1 MVPNNPCRNLR
12 LRLCVYCLVCC
23 LCTTLSAQQT
33 KSDVPQR
40 TPQAESDARQHT
52 PQADANTHQT
62 KDTIT
67 GKVHAIPEVG
77 IKGRRTPQ
85 RISVASPIQLLD
97 KKELE
102 NLGFQ
107 NIADAVRRFAGANV
121 KDYGGIGGLKTVSVR
136 SLGAAHTA
144 VAYDGVAVSNC
155 QAGQIDI
162 GRFSLDD
169 IDMLSLSIGQ
179 NENLMQPA
187 RLFASAGVLSIYG
200 KNPLEGTDKPCDF
213 KAQVKGGSFGFINPS
228 ATWAH
233 RLTPRTTYSING
245 NYQRADGNY
254 PFTLVNGKYVTQE
267 KRQNSD
273 IQSWHAEGNLY
284 HTMKDSSLLQVK
296 AYYFDSERGLP
307 GPVIL
312 YNNHSDERLWDKN
325 CFVQALYRKHLNHAW
340 ALSTQAKYNYSWDKY
355 EDTDVKYQ
363 DGKQTDINKQQEYY
377 LSGTL
382 QWHPLHPLT
391 ASWAND
397 FILNTLDSNLPDS
410 QLPTRYTWLSAL
422 NLNYHRKSLTATGTL
437 VHTLIVE
444 EVKAGKRPDN
454 RHRLCPT
461 ISLLYR
467 PWKQQSLF
475 LRMMY
480 KSTFRVPTFN
490 DLYYQRVGN
499 ASLRPEKAQE
509 FNLGITWSGSPSS
522 FTDYVALTIDGY
534 YNKVRDKIVALPTT
548 YIWKMLNH
556 GKVDITG
563 ADVTLRT
570 AIPLNRRISLSLTGN
585 YTYQKAIDVTSEE
598 DKNYKDQIPYT
609 PVHSGNASLSIE
621 TPWINLAY
629 TLTGVSERY
638 SLPQNITEN
647 RIDGYM
653 EHTLAASRIFN
664 LGNCKLRLQ
673 AELINLTDEQYD
685 IIKYY
690 PMPGRSFRLTGYINF

>member
-1 MVPNNPCRNLR
+1 MIKDNPYRYIR
-12 LRLCVYCLVCC
+12 LRLCLYCLVCC
-23 LCTTLSAQQT
+23 FCANLQAQQT
-33 KSDVPQR
+33 GDS
-40 TPQAESDARQHT
+40 
-52 PQADANTHQT
+52 
-62 KDTIT
+62 IT

-77 IKGRRTPQ
+77 IKGRRVPQ
-85 RISVASPIQLLD
+85 RISVASPIQVFG
-97 KKELE
+97 KSELE
-102 NLGFQ
+102 NLGLQ
-107 NIADAVRRFAGANV
+107 NMADAVRRFAGANV
-121 KDYGGIGGLKTVSVR
+121 RDYGGIGGLKTVSVR
-136 SLGAAHTA
+136 SLGATHTA
-144 VAYDGVAVSNC
+144 VSYDGVAVSNC

-179 NENLMQPA
+179 DEDLLQSA

-200 KNPLEGTDKPCDF
+200 KNPLEDTDKPYTF
-213 KAQVKGGSFGFINPS
+213 KGQVKGGSFGFINPS
-228 ATWAH
+228 VTWAQ
-233 RLTPRTTYSING
+233 RIAPRTTYSVNG

-254 PFTLVNGKYVTQE
+254 PFTLVNGKYITEE
-267 KRQNSD
+267 KRRNSD

-284 HTMKDSSLLQVK
+284 HTMKDSSQLQVK

-307 GPVIL
+307 GSIIL
-312 YNNHSDERLWDKN
+312 YNNSSNERLWDKN
-325 CFVQALYRKHLNHAW
+325 FFVQAQYRKDFSHVW
-340 ALSTQAKYNYSWDKY
+340 ALLAQAKYNYSWNKY

-382 QWHPLHPLT
+382 QWQPVRSFT

-397 FILNTLDSNLPDS
+397 LILNTLDSNMPDS
-410 QLPTRYTWLSAL
+410 PLPIRYSWLSAL
-422 NLNYHRKSLTATGTL
+422 NLSYQWQGLTATGTL
-437 VHTLIVE
+437 VHTLITE
-444 EVKAGKRPDN
+444 EVEKGNRPDN

-467 PWKQQSLF
+467 PWKEQSLF

-490 DLYYQRVGN
+490 DLYYQRIGN
-499 ASLRPEKAQE
+499 TNLRPEKSQE
-509 FNLGITWSGSPSS
+509 FNLGITWSGSPFS

-534 YNKVRDKIVALPTT
+534 YNKVDDKIVSLPTT
-548 YIWKMLNH
+548 YVWKMLNY

-570 AIPLNRRISLSLTGN
+570 AIPLNRRISLTLTGS
-585 YTYQKAIDVTSEE
+585 YTYQKAIDVTSKE

-609 PVHSGNASLSIE
+609 PVHSGNASLSVE
-621 TPWINLAY
+621 TPWVNLAY
-629 TLTGVSERY
+629 TATGVSERY
-638 SLPQNITEN
+638 YLPQNIREN
-647 RIDGYM
+647 RIDGYV
-653 EHTLAASRIFN
+653 EHALTASRTFS
-664 LGNCKLRLQ
+664 LGSCKLRLQ

-690 PMPGRSFRLTGYINF
+690 PMPGRSFRLTGSIKF